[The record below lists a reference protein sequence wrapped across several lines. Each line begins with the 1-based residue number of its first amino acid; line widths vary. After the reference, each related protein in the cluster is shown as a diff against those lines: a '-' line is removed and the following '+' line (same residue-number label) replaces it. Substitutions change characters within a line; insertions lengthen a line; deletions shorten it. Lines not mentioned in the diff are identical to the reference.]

1 MATIRAVARCAR
13 SGLRTAWSLLWMFT
27 ATFGLAI
34 TLTLLVKSV
43 FGDFDQYKA
52 WQASHF
58 TYLLLWRLFIYCLLA
73 CAWLGIRRRLVDEA
87 QSNRLIR
94 CEVLMVF
101 LVAVFE
107 ANHAGLL

>member
-1 MATIRAVARCAR
+1 MAALRSAARYVR
-13 SGLRTAWSLLWMFT
+13 KGLGAAWSLIWMFT

-34 TLTLLVKSV
+34 ALTLLVKGV

-58 TYLLLWRLFIYCLLA
+58 IYLLLWRLLIYGALA
-73 CAWLGIRRRLVDEA
+73 WGWFKIRRRIAREA
-87 QSNRLIR
+87 ESNKLIR
-94 CEVLMVF
+94 CEVLLVF
-101 LVAVFE
+101 LACVFE